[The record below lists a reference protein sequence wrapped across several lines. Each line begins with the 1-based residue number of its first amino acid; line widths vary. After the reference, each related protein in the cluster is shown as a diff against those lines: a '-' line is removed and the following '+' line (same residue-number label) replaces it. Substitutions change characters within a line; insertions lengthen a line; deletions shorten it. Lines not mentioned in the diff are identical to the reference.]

1 MRLYEAVEKK
11 QIIKIRTNQSDCE
24 CLTPARDPAG
34 PAQLIPG
41 TGSPWVLVCAGQGRH
56 LTPGRV
62 LLRNLARPE
71 TGHWP
76 GLRGD
81 SWHLS
86 QWPGSWVSGVRDI
99 RHQGQ
104 ARDNCQESVNR
115 SSYVK
120 LVHNWPGR
128 EGRSREKC
136 WDPAQFK
143 DVTKLCSGVLSTK
156 YPRRA
161 IVDWLNLDI
170 WQRFMEARPY
180 NWLNFME
187 LGFQVMGV
195 NLILASSRR

>member
-1 MRLYEAVEKK
+1 MSDEAVEKK
-11 QIIKIRTNQSDCE
+11 QIIKIRTNQSVS
-24 CLTPARDPAG
+24 LTPSMTRPG
-34 PAQLIPG
+34 PADTRNRFPLS
-41 TGSPWVLVCAGQGRH
+41 T
-56 LTPGRV
+56 RV
-62 LLRNLARPE
+62 LGLASAGILLSVVFCWE
-71 TGHWP
+71 TWP
-76 GLRGD
+76 GLRLGTARPRE

-86 QWPGSWVSGVRDI
+86 QWPESRVSGVLRL
-99 RHQGQ
+99 RHPDKRIIARSQSIEAVTSNWSIIDPGQ
-104 ARDNCQESVNR
+104 
-115 SSYVK
+115 K
-120 LVHNWPGR
+120 
-128 EGRSREKC
+128 GRSREKC